1 MKKYYAI
8 ILAALVALLPVL
20 SACDL
25 LGMGNSQDKDRQYYE
40 EQIKAYQKAQ
50 EADQKNR
57 EAYNEGLKK
66 GLEEYY
72 KAYNEW
78 SANQTQQEIQAAQ
91 DALKA
96 KQGK

>member
-8 ILAALVALLPVL
+8 LLAALVALLPIF
-20 SACDL
+20 SACNS
-25 LGMGNSQDKDRQYYE
+25 LGIGNSQSKDRQYYE
-40 EQIKAYQKAQ
+40 DQLRAYQKAQ
-50 EADQKNR
+50 EADQKAR
-57 EAYNEGLKK
+57 EAYNEALKK

-78 SANQTQQEIQAAQ
+78 SANQTQQEIQAAEEAQ
-91 DALKA
+91 KA